1 MPQAPAVSRA
11 AARSSPLPGWTTF
24 EGASYVASTRT
35 GAYVVATQA
44 DGGALGPGPSL
55 VIQDFLGLPT
65 AQAPQYQPSVIRVI
79 GNPAWPACHG
89 T

>member
-55 VIQDFLGLPT
+55 VIQDFLGLVEPL
-65 AQAPQYQPSVIRVI
+65 QLPS
-79 GNPAWPACHG
+79 AWRPIWQG
-89 T
+89 GLG